1 MQSNNDLNR
10 ENADEKTGKAS
21 GGLTLRLSFVMSA
34 YSTAQQ
40 MIRFSDEK
48 ASFVFLFFGIIL
60 SIFGVRGDRILLIL
74 GGQAGP
80 AGLRA
85 AFIAVF
91 LVFLGTMITSLFYGL
106 QTITPRLHSP
116 AADPDH
122 QRLYWCH
129 DVLRLPIAEY
139 AARLRSLGDE
149 AVLRE
154 MIYEL
159 YAATVIER
167 SKFERIR
174 RCLRWAIASF
184 VIWVV
189 LIAMTIVQ

>member
-1 MQSNNDLNR
+1 MQFNNDFDP
-10 ENADEKTGKAS
+10 EHAGKKTGEQS
-21 GGLTLRLSFVMSA
+21 RSLTLRLSFVMSA

-91 LVFLGTMITSLFYGL
+91 FVFLGTMITSLFYGL
-106 QTITPRLHSP
+106 QTISPRLHSP

-139 AARLRSLGDE
+139 AARLGSLGDE
-149 AVLRE
+149 ALLRE

-159 YAATVIER
+159 YAATAIER
-167 SKFERIR
+167 SKFDRIR

-184 VIWVV
+184 VVWVV

>member
-1 MQSNNDLNR
+1 MQSNNNYNR
-10 ENADEKTGKAS
+10 EHADEKTGKKS
-21 GGLTLRLSFVMSA
+21 GSLTLRLSFVMSA

-80 AGLRA
+80 TGLRA

-91 LVFLGTMITSLFYGL
+91 LIFLGTMITSLFYGL

-122 QRLYWCH
+122 HRLYWCH

-139 AARLRSLGDE
+139 VARLGSLGDE

-159 YAATVIER
+159 YAAMAIER
-167 SKFERIR
+167 SKFDRIR
-174 RCLRWAIASF
+174 RCLRWAVASF
-184 VIWVV
+184 VVWVV
-189 LIAMTIVQ
+189 LIAMTILQ

>member
-1 MQSNNDLNR
+1 MQPNNDFNR
-10 ENADEKTGKAS
+10 ENADEKTGKPS

-139 AARLRSLGDE
+139 TARLRSLGDE

-184 VIWVV
+184 VVWVV

>member
-1 MQSNNDLNR
+1 MQSNNDFNR
-10 ENADEKTGKAS
+10 EHADEKTGNKS
-21 GGLTLRLSFVMSA
+21 GSLTLRLSFVMSD

-122 QRLYWCH
+122 HRNRGALLGSGIGGGLSQPVPVAGEAGGSIPATRARASPVRIISAEARPPNSSPSASTTI
-129 DVLRLPIAEY
+129 DFPLPVSPVS
-139 AARLRSLGDE
+139 RFSPG
-149 AVLRE
+149 
-154 MIYEL
+154 
-159 YAATVIER
+159 
-167 SKFERIR
+167 
-174 RCLRWAIASF
+174 
-184 VIWVV
+184 
-189 LIAMTIVQ
+189 